1 MAVLGYVVRR
11 ILQGRSKGTAALTAQ
26 GAKVYVSPIT
36 RTSISWCELGERAT
50 EQDVVKCI
58 EGLKKLSALISLA
71 RINILLAVDR
81 FRRDPQ
87 LTAAIQ
93 TFLAGSFLD
102 QDIID

>member
-1 MAVLGYVVRR
+1 MNWLSENYKRLFDGVGALVVMAVLGYVVRR

-71 RINILLAVDR
+71 RINI
-81 FRRDPQ
+81 
-87 LTAAIQ
+87 
-93 TFLAGSFLD
+93 SS
-102 QDIID
+102 